1 MNANA
6 YFAGNDSFRAA
17 RDSCIAACLAY
28 NDKAEKVSPKER
40 GALWL
45 KSVHRH
51 PQPKSAPILE
61 IMSFAYH
68 SYISSSC
75 TNTSTDLPSCRIVS
89 PNEAPKTTTAEQM
102 FNDPSLKP
110 QVPFV
115 KVPVFMDYGLRVHI
129 GGSTFINRGFKVLDS
144 PVADVTI
151 GEGCLFGPDVTIIS
165 VSHPLRAED
174 RAEAKTGRTASYG
187 KPVQVGDDVWVGAR
201 VIIL

>member
-1 MNANA
+1 M
-6 YFAGNDSFRAA
+6 G
-17 RDSCIAACLAY
+17 
-28 NDKAEKVSPKER
+28 
-40 GALWL
+40 
-45 KSVHRH
+45 
-51 PQPKSAPILE
+51 
-61 IMSFAYH
+61 FAYR

-89 PNEAPKTTTAEQM
+89 PNEAPKPLTTAEQM

-174 RAEAKTGRTASYG
+174 RAEAKTGRPASYG